1 MNIPTSAVTGQSV
14 DGELFHGGDVSDV
27 FASPAFVQARR
38 RVLRQLIQA
47 LIYEK
52 TLEVSERPEGG
63 EILFSF
69 SGRDR
74 DGEALTYSCRGI
86 RRPGFGRIRLN
97 AEPVIRTD
105 GAGAREADS
114 ISRFLDEL
122 RGSFT
127 VHPEYLERF
136 KRELESTAVK
146 DAMALQHS
154 ARDSRCLREGDYDD
168 VESRLGD
175 AHPYHPCYKSRMG
188 FDVRDNREFGPEFS
202 PIVRPIWLAVR
213 KKHCAAAPCQD
224 ALLPTELGGSCLE
237 EMRRQ
242 LVALGESPDD
252 YRLMPV
258 HPWQW
263 RRVIA
268 EEYGWDLHHRH
279 IVVLGES
286 GDVYRPQQS
295 IRTLANISSP
305 HSCYLKLALNILNT
319 STTRGLAE
327 HTVVNAPAIS
337 EGLKAIA
344 GEDEYLSGRLRTV
357 FLGEIAAL
365 SYRSPVSP
373 AAPGSLACIW
383 RESLHSHLDAGE
395 SALPF
400 SAITALDRDGVPLI
414 DPWVRRFGARP
425 WLEQLLQAA
434 VTPLVHMLY
443 AHGIALESH
452 GQNMILLHRG
462 GTPVRVALKDFHDG
476 VRFLRADA
484 DRLQHFSLL
493 RETPEEH
500 LGNNRSSYIHAA
512 EADDVRDF
520 LYSAFF
526 SMNLSELA
534 LFFSEYYALEESG
547 FWTMTGECIARYQA
561 EFPELEESFS
571 RFDLFARQVA
581 VEAHTR
587 RRLQSEKVLRINRV
601 DNPLY
606 LFYANQRGGQSQ

>member
-1 MNIPTSAVTGQSV
+1 MNIPTSDAAEDIG
-14 DGELFHGGDVSDV
+14 GKLLHGRDISGIFS
-27 FASPAFVQARR
+27 SPAFSEARR

-52 TLEVSERPEGG
+52 NLEVSECPAGD

-86 RRPGFGRIRLN
+86 RRPGLGRIRLN
-97 AEPVIRTD
+97 SGPVIRTD

-127 VHPEYLERF
+127 IHPEYLERF

-154 ARDSRCLREGDYDD
+154 ARDTRCLREGDYDD

-188 FDVRDNREFGPEFS
+188 FDLRDNRAFGPEFS
-202 PIVRPIWLAVR
+202 PTVRPIWLAVR
-213 KKHCAAAPCQD
+213 KSHCTGAVCQD
-224 ALLPTELGGSCLE
+224 TLLPAEIGAPRLEKMCRRLG
-237 EMRRQ
+237 
-242 LVALGESPDD
+242 ALGESPDD
-252 YRLMPV
+252 YQLMPV

-263 RRVIA
+263 RRVIT
-268 EEYGWDLHHRH
+268 EEYGWDLHHGH
-279 IVVLGES
+279 VVVLGES
-286 GDVYRPQQS
+286 GDDYRPQQS
-295 IRTLANISSP
+295 IRTLANISRP
-305 HSCYLKLALNILNT
+305 ENCYLKLALNILNT
-319 STTRGLAE
+319 STARGLAE

-337 EGLKAIA
+337 AGLKAIA
-344 GEDEYLSGRLRTV
+344 GEDEYLGGHLRTV
-357 FLGEIAAL
+357 FLAEVAAL

-373 AAPGSLACIW
+373 ATPGSLACIW
-383 RESLHSHLDAGE
+383 RESLHPHLEEGE

-414 DPWVRRFGARP
+414 DPWVRRLGARP
-425 WLEQLLQAA
+425 WLEQLLRAA

-452 GQNMILLHRG
+452 GQNMVLLHRR

-476 VRFLRADA
+476 VRFLRTNADLL
-484 DRLQHFSLL
+484 RHFSGL
-493 RETPEEH
+493 RETPEQH

-534 LFFSEYYALEESG
+534 LFFSEYYELEESS
-547 FWTMTGECIARYQA
+547 FWAMTGECIARYQA
-561 EFPELEESFS
+561 TFPELEDSFS
-571 RFDLFARQVA
+571 RFDLFAAQVA

-606 LFYANQRGGQSQ
+606 LFYANQRGGQSK